1 MKENTVLDQPLTIK
15 EKVRT
20 VYNPSFDHQ
29 DNAAVRVLRITE
41 EDGLTRIDFVV
52 YSRTFSWVNM
62 RAESFI
68 RPINTGIQ
76 LTLVKAV
83 NIAIAPDKHWFKDRN
98 QALYYTL
105 YFPLLPDDVKAI
117 DIIEKVG
124 AQPNNFRFFNFYGV
138 ALEKI
143 AMEIIMVNNN

>member
-1 MKENTVLDQPLTIK
+1 MKENTVLDRPVTTK

-20 VYNPSFDHQ
+20 VRNPSFDHQ
-29 DNAAVRVLRITE
+29 DSAAVRVLRITE

-52 YSRTFSWVNM
+52 YSRTFVWVNM
-62 RAESFI
+62 REESFI
-68 RPINTGIQ
+68 RPVNTSIQ

-105 YFPLLPDDVKAI
+105 YFPALSKEVKAI
-117 DIIEKVG
+117 DIIEMEE
-124 AQPNNFRFFNFYGV
+124 ANSHHRYFNFYGV
-138 ALEKI
+138 SLERV
-143 AMEIIMVNNN
+143 AREIIMVNN